1 MDPQVAKIIAAGLC
15 VVAVLGPGV
24 GLGILFGNIIAAIG
38 RNPAAADAVKGTGL
52 IYFALIE
59 ALALFALGMAF
70 FFIYAV

>member
-1 MDPQVAKIIAAGLC
+1 MDMQTAKIIAAGLA
-15 VVAVLGPGV
+15 VIAVLGPGI
-24 GLGILFGNIIAAIG
+24 GLGILFGNIISAIG
-38 RNPAAADAVKGTGL
+38 RNPSAADAVKGTGL

>member
-1 MDPQVAKIIAAGLC
+1 MDPQVAKIIAAGIA

-24 GLGILFGNIIAAIG
+24 GLGILFGNIISAIG
-38 RNPAAADAVKGTGL
+38 RNPSAADVLKGTGL